1 MDMGIFVILM
11 LTLWLGLRL
20 NRKSKENI
28 TKQRPTLEVLTSI
41 ENKLDVLISAQSKK
55 VNHNSKDINK

>member
-1 MDMGIFVILM
+1 MGIFVILM